1 MEWLELILRLRRW
14 TDNGTRDP
22 HKALLVLYAIG
33 QLQRVG
39 YKTIRFRD
47 AESVLEGMLKEF
59 GPPRP
64 AGAGYPFHH
73 LASDGLWEVATA
85 SGGPCPSAERAA
97 LLAEDV
103 HGRLHPAFARDLL
116 AEPALLAQIVRLLL
130 DLNFEGGLHADV
142 CAAAGLMP
150 ELAHTAAVADF
161 GKGDLPRTDRDP
173 ILRQKILLAYDC
185 RCAFCGFEGWIGTT
199 VIGLEAARLRWWA
212 FEGLDDP
219 TNCLCLCTLH
229 HKLLDKGVLGL
240 SPLGKIMVSRQFV
253 GTTETSRRLVT
264 DLSGRAFH
272 PPQPGF
278 AGPEARNIAWHGRQV
293 FRGPSLA

>member
-22 HKALLVLYAIG
+22 HKALLLLYALG

-39 YKTIRFRD
+39 YKTIRYRD
-47 AESVLEGMLKEF
+47 AEAVLDGMLKEF

-64 AGAGYPFHH
+64 AAAGYPFHH
-73 LASDGLWEVATA
+73 LAADGLWEVATA
-85 SGGPCPSAERAA
+85 SGGPSTSADRSA
-97 LLAEDV
+97 LLAGDV
-103 HGRLHPAFARDLL
+103 HGRLHPGFARDLL
-116 AEPALLAQIVRLLL
+116 ADPGLLAQVVRLLL
-130 DLNFEGGLHADV
+130 DTNFEGGLHADV
-142 CAAAGLMP
+142 CAAANLMP
-150 ELAHTAAVADF
+150 ELAQTAAVAAFD
-161 GKGDLPRTDRDP
+161 KGDLPTANRDP

-212 FEGLDDP
+212 FDGQDDP
-219 TNCLCLCTLH
+219 TNCLCLCSLH
-229 HKLLDKGVLGL
+229 HRLFDKGVLGL
-240 SPLGKIMVSRQFV
+240 TPNGKILVSRQFV

-264 DLSGRAFH
+264 DLSGRVFH

-278 AGPEARNIAWHGRQV
+278 ARPDARNIAWHTRQV
-293 FRGPSLA
+293 FRGPSLT